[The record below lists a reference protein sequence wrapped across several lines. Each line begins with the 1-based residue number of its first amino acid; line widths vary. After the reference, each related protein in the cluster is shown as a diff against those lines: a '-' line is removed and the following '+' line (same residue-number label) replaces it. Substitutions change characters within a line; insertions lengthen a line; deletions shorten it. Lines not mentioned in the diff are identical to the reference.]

1 MNDVYCVFGAS
12 VPVLH
17 MLAVSKQQTCMMCSY
32 SASNPTCI
40 TSYSSYKVFLL
51 SNL

>member
-12 VPVLH
+12 VPGLH

-32 SASNPTCI
+32 SASNHLYYFI
-40 TSYSSYKVFLL
+40 QFIHVFFC
-51 SNL
+51 SNKN